1 MSCSSQTKKYRIG
14 YWILTVI
21 SWMLV
26 FGPLAG
32 YFIYGLIV
40 SGTIQKAGL
49 LTTLLVA
56 VVLTAVSAIMKLHL
70 RSALFILVL
79 GIYLAI
85 DKISLLLIII
95 SVCSVLD
102 ELLISPLQRS
112 FKAKLTINKQIDKR
126 EEKREENGQS

>member
-1 MSCSSQTKKYRIG
+1 MSASKQTKKYRIG
-14 YWILTVI
+14 YWVLTVI
-21 SWMLV
+21 SWALV

-40 SGTIQKAGL
+40 SGTVQKAGL
-49 LTTLLVA
+49 LTTLFVA
-56 VVLTAVSAIMKLHL
+56 IVLTVVSVIMKLHL

-79 GIYLAI
+79 GIYIAI
-85 DKISLLLIII
+85 DKISILLIIV

-112 FKAKLTINKQIDKR
+112 FKEKLGVNKAMDKR
-126 EEKREENGQS
+126 LSDGKD